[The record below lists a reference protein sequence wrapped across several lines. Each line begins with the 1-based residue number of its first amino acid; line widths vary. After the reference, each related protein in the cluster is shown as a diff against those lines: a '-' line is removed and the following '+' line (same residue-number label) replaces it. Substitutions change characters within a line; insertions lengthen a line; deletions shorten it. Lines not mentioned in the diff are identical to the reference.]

1 MFGYDSTMVRSVA
14 KAEKSK
20 KKAAA
25 APKRTNPDIYRFI
38 DFFVR
43 TGEKIT
49 GKKPVITRGK
59 DGKLVSIALAKL
71 PESKLETLA
80 VWFFSRK
87 QNLQPTVGAMLSTSV
102 LTELTQ
108 EMNKSTFWKEVSE
121 LTDRYYPRKTRM
133 NIWRPFSHQDITSMR
148 ETMAASMRRLSA
160 GRQA

>member
-1 MFGYDSTMVRSVA
+1 MFGYDSTMARGTA
-14 KAEKSK
+14 KA
-20 KKAAA
+20 
-25 APKRTNPDIYRFI
+25 NPDIYRFI

-43 TGEKIT
+43 AGEKIT

-59 DGKLVSIALAKL
+59 DGRLVSIALAKL

-108 EMNKSTFWKEVSE
+108 EMNKSTFWKDISE
-121 LTDRYYPRKTRM
+121 LTDRYYPRTARL
-133 NIWRPFSHQDITSMR
+133 NTWQPFSHQDITSMK
-148 ETMAASMRRLSA
+148 ETIAISMRRMKY
-160 GRQA
+160 

>member
-1 MFGYDSTMVRSVA
+1 MARGAT
-14 KAEKSK
+14 KA
-20 KKAAA
+20 
-25 APKRTNPDIYRFI
+25 NPDIYRFI

-59 DGKLVSIALAKL
+59 DGRLVSVALGKL
-71 PESKLETLA
+71 SESKLETLA

-87 QNLQPTVGAMLSTSV
+87 QHLQPTVGAMLSTSV

-121 LTDRYYPRKTRM
+121 LTDRHYPRKTRV
-133 NIWRPFSHQDITSMR
+133 NTWQPFSHQDITSMK
-148 ETMAASMRRLSA
+148 ETMATSMRRLSA